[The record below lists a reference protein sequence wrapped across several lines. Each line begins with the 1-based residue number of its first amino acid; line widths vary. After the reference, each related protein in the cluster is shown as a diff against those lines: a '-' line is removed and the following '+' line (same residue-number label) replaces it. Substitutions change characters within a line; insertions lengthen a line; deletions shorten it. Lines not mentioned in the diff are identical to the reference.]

1 MTDVVPGIIMGV
13 ALDLVNKLF
22 DLIEVGVIEL
32 IIGAL
37 AKNINT

>member
-1 MTDVVPGIIMGV
+1 MTEVVPGIIMGV
-13 ALDLVNKLF
+13 TLDLVNKL
-22 DLIEVGVIEL
+22 LARIEVGVIEL